1 VNGETEYYISEI
13 TESLPMG
20 TALTLTVVDT
30 ANFAYWRDGKNKIV
44 SRDPTLTVTVAGAD
58 EYVAVFNTKL
68 TGKVTVI
75 YESYYAQIIA
85 RTQLNVSGA
94 KKWTTPATPTRYG
107 YLCEGWSLE
116 GDALVAAIEQA
127 LATAT
132 TDDDVIVITPIYT
145 LPEASAEV
153 VVVNGTGSG
162 VYQVNNFVTI
172 RSNVPAAGM
181 KFAYWVD
188 GTGKIVS
195 YRTNYQFFLSESVTF
210 TAVYVSEDTVIN
222 PTGITTILEVSKD
235 VANGKLIFV
244 SWSVIPE
251 DYKII
256 KAGVIVTTDKTVGE
270 SGDGFNA
277 DTALKTVTGTTE
289 SGQLRY
295 TYSVKSSKVV
305 YVRAYL
311 VCSDADGVPHTVYGE
326 TVSASLSD

>member
-1 VNGETEYYISEI
+1 
-13 TESLPMG
+13 
-20 TALTLTVVDT
+20 
-30 ANFAYWRDGKNKIV
+30 
-44 SRDPTLTVTVAGAD
+44 
-58 EYVAVFNTKL
+58 
-68 TGKVTVI
+68 
-75 YESYYAQIIA
+75 
-85 RTQLNVSGA
+85 
-94 KKWTTPATPTRYG
+94 
-107 YLCEGWSLE
+107 
-116 GDALVAAIEQA
+116 
-127 LATAT
+127 
-132 TDDDVIVITPIYT
+132 
-145 LPEASAEV
+145 
-153 VVVNGTGSG
+153 
-162 VYQVNNFVTI
+162 
-172 RSNVPAAGM
+172 M

-270 SGDGFNA
+270 SGDGFNV
-277 DTALKTVTGTTE
+277 DTALRVATGTTDA
-289 SGQLRY
+289 GQLRY

-311 VCSDADGVPHTVYGE
+311 VCSDANGVLHTVYGE
-326 TVSASLSD
+326 TVSASLAE

>member
-1 VNGETEYYISEI
+1 
-13 TESLPMG
+13 
-20 TALTLTVVDT
+20 
-30 ANFAYWRDGKNKIV
+30 
-44 SRDPTLTVTVAGAD
+44 
-58 EYVAVFNTKL
+58 
-68 TGKVTVI
+68 
-75 YESYYAQIIA
+75 
-85 RTQLNVSGA
+85 LNVSGA

-132 TDDDVIVITPIYT
+132 TDDDVIVITPVYT

-153 VVVNGTGSG
+153 VVVNGTGGG

-172 RSNVPAAGM
+172 QANAPAAGM
-181 KFAYWVD
+181 KFAYWID
-188 GTGKIVS
+188 GNGTIVS
-195 YRTNYQFFLSESVTF
+195 YRTDYQFFLSETVTYEAVYVTEN
-210 TAVYVSEDTVIN
+210 TAVNPEGLTCILEVSEDT
-222 PTGITTILEVSKD
+222 
-235 VANGKLIFV
+235 ANGKMIFV
-244 SWSVIPE
+244 SWSVVPE
-251 DYKII
+251 NFKIV

-311 VCSDADGVPHTVYGE
+311 VCSDADGVLHTVYGE